1 MVGRILLKFCNCT
14 RYYTIKGKLSGPTND
29 SKVCICKGIH
39 PRLREIG
46 VKKIELD
53 FRNQHVAFI
62 FKGKTNYPNC

>member
-14 RYYTIKGKLSGPTND
+14 RYYTIKGKLAGPSND
-29 SKVCICKGIH
+29 SGVSIIKGIH
-39 PRLREIG
+39 PRLKAIG

-62 FKGKTNYPNC
+62 FKGKNN